1 VTNEELNEMEHDL
14 KLGLSLYEKEQLAL
28 IAEIRR
34 LQAAA
39 AAPPPVKRWNP
50 WKAWKTR

>member
-1 VTNEELNEMEHDL
+1 MTNEELDEMEHDL

-28 IAEIRR
+28 ITEIRR

-39 AAPPPVKRWNP
+39 AAPPVKRWNP